1 MSVMPAY
8 NEILFSPPAPVA
20 NVTLRH
26 PDSRALQTDVA
37 LLIDSGADVTLLPK
51 SSLQSLGVGIN
62 LNSAFELEGFD
73 GNVSSSFS
81 VRVDLIWQGKTFK
94 GEFLTIEQEIGYLGR
109 DILNHLNLNL
119 DGQNLQWEIK

>member
-1 MSVMPAY
+1 MPAY
-8 NEILFSPPAPVA
+8 NEVLFFPPAPVA

-26 PDSRALQTDVA
+26 PDSGAMQSDIA

-51 SSLQSLGVGIN
+51 FSLQGLGVNVN
-62 LNSAFELEGFD
+62 LNSSFELEGFD

-119 DGQNLQWEIK
+119 DGRNLRWEIR